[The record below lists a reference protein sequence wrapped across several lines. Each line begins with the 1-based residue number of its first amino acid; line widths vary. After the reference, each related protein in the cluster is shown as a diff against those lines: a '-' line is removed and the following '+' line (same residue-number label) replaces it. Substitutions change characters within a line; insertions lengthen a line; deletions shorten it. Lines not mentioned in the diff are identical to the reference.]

1 MWLNIVVTFS
11 RDFVQIIFGEGNFM
25 RQQILESFYEAFGK
39 EGGMPRVFF
48 SPGRVNLIGEHI
60 DYNGGLVFPCALNLG
75 TYGVIRKRNDNI
87 VKIVSGNVTLP
98 IQFSLDELAYDPKH
112 SWGNYIKGV
121 ILQFIEAGYD
131 IGGFELYIYGN
142 LPNGAG
148 LSSSASLNTLAALA
162 IDSIFELATD
172 PIERVKMCQ
181 KAEHYNGVNC
191 GIMDPFAC
199 AMGKK
204 DHALLLDCATLEYK
218 HVPLN
223 LGDYRILVANTNA
236 KRGLADSKYNERLAE
251 CKQALADLQKVCD
264 IKELCDLTP
273 EAFEKHKGVIQDET
287 NRKRAEHAVY
297 EHYRTKEAAQALSE
311 GRLEDLFIYM
321 EESHLSLR
329 DLYDVVG
336 DALDAMVQPML
347 EYAKLHPT
355 HVLGSRMT
363 GAGFGGCTVNIV
375 HKDYA
380 NDIMEHVGKAY
391 LEKTGT
397 EATFYIA
404 EVADGACELV

>member
-1 MWLNIVVTFS
+1 MILSKTME
-11 RDFVQIIFGEGNFM
+11 RIISM
-25 RQQILESFYEAFGK
+25 RQQILECLYEAFGK
-39 EGGMPRVFF
+39 AGGTPRVFF
-48 SPGRVNLIGEHI
+48 SPGRVNLIGEHT
-60 DYNGGLVFPCALNLG
+60 DYNGGLVFPCAINLG
-75 TYGVIRKRNDNI
+75 TYGAVRKRDDNI
-87 VKIVSGNVTLP
+87 VKVVSGNVALP
-98 IQFSLDELAYDPKH
+98 IEFSLDELAHNPKH
-112 SWGNYIKGV
+112 SWGNYVKGV
-121 ILQFIEAGYD
+121 IVQFIEAGYE
-131 IGGFELYIYGN
+131 IGGFELYIFGN

-162 IDSIFELATD
+162 LDSIFELGTD
-172 PIERVKMCQ
+172 PVGRVKMCQ

-218 HVPLN
+218 QIPLN
-223 LGDYRILVANTNA
+223 LGDYRILIANTNY

-273 EAFEKHKGVIQDET
+273 EEFEKHKGAIQDET

-297 EHYRTKEAAQALSE
+297 ENYRTKEAAEALSE
-311 GRLEDLFIYM
+311 GRLGDLFKYM

-347 EYAKLHPT
+347 EYAKLHPAR
-355 HVLGSRMT
+355 VLGSRMT
-363 GAGFGGCTVNIV
+363 GAGFGGCTVSIV

-380 NDIMEHVGKAY
+380 DDIMEYVGKAY
-391 LEKTGT
+391 FDRTGI
-397 EATFYIA
+397 EAGFYMA
-404 EVADGACELV
+404 EAADGASELL